1 MHKSIAFAALS
12 LVSIPAWAG
21 DSHNLTYEFKL
32 LSETERSADGT
43 VGVVPITRSNEVLA
57 TLALTHKAVKEHEA
71 TLTVETFNPTSAV
84 DEGVVSLTVNVAPHN
99 IPNGFNYPL
108 ALIGSADEIA
118 SMDLEIVDDELS
130 GSIQVQF
137 AFGHGLS

>member
-71 TLTVETFNPTSAV
+71 TLTVENFQSDLGRGRGCGESYRQCRPTQHPKRLQLPLGV
-84 DEGVVSLTVNVAPHN
+84 DR
-99 IPNGFNYPL
+99 
-108 ALIGSADEIA
+108 
-118 SMDLEIVDDELS
+118 LS
-130 GSIQVQF
+130 GRDCVD
-137 AFGHGLS
+137 GPRNRR